1 MPITA
6 KENQHK
12 ADAATEAAV
21 TYLTIDDTVE
31 GQRVDNFLLTHLKR
45 VPQSHIYRIL
55 RSGEVRI
62 NKGRIAADYRLQAG
76 DVLRIPPVRIAVA
89 RPDEQP
95 ASARMHQRG
104 IRFEI
109 LYEDEALLALNKP
122 AGMAVHGGSG
132 ISLGVIEALRQIR
145 PEARFLELV
154 HRLDRETSGVLLLAK
169 KRSALT
175 ILHAQLRG
183 EAKTRAD
190 KRYIALVKGQWPD
203 EKRHVR
209 LRLAKYVIANG
220 ERRVAV
226 DEDNGVE
233 AHTVFSR
240 MENFADATLL
250 EADIRTGRTH
260 QIRVHLTHLGFP
272 ILGDDKYGDFPLNKS
287 IAAAR
292 NGGLKRMFLHAHFFA
307 TQHPLTGLHLEIRAP
322 LPSDLEH
329 YLHYL
334 REGIKAASEPRSRLR

>member
-12 ADAATEAAV
+12 TADHPEAAV
-21 TYLTIDDTVE
+21 TYLTVDDRAE
-31 GQRVDNFLLTHLKR
+31 GQRIDNFLLTHLKG
-45 VPQSHIYRIL
+45 VPQSHVYRIL

-62 NKGRIAADYRLQAG
+62 NKRRIAADYRLQAG
-76 DVLRIPPVRIAVA
+76 DVLRIPPVRMAVT
-89 RPDEQP
+89 RHNEQP
-95 ASARMHQRG
+95 AATHVHQRD
-104 IRFEI
+104 IQFEI
-109 LYEDEALLALNKP
+109 LYEDDALLALNKP

-175 ILHAQLRG
+175 ALHAQLRG
-183 EAKTRAD
+183 ETKARAD
-190 KRYIALVKGQWPD
+190 KRYMALVKGQWPD
-203 EKRHVR
+203 ERRHVR

-220 ERRVAV
+220 ERRVTV
-226 DEDNGVE
+226 DEDHGAE
-233 AHTVFSR
+233 AHTIFTR
-240 MENFADATLL
+240 MESFANATLL

-260 QIRVHLTHLGFP
+260 QIRVHLMHLGFP

-287 IAAAR
+287 ISATR
-292 NGGLKRMFLHAHFFA
+292 NGGLKRMFLHAHYFA

-334 REGIKAASEPRSRLR
+334 REGIKAASEP